1 MLTAGSSEQADPS
14 QAQGGGFTYAQ
25 RQFLTQY
32 FQIATPDDDPD
43 YYRSQKEEAEVEA
56 NMAVTKQIVT
66 KIDAHVHSFLDANDN
81 SDTARKALTELVK
94 KYVRNGNKPSAD
106 YMNYLTD
113 PEVAAQLLEELQKQC
128 PVGKDGGKQ

>member
-1 MLTAGSSEQADPS
+1 MQ
-14 QAQGGGFTYAQ
+14 Q

-94 KYVRNGNKPSAD
+94 KYVRNGSKPSAD

-128 PVGKDGGKQ
+128 PIGKDGGKQ